1 MLLTCKRGTFTG
13 GQDPLP
19 PPKKN
24 HKAVIAFL
32 SNTDPLPLKN
42 HKATKTAFNVGPSIG
57 PGTIAGGAKMIRL
70 KSYLWYLNPVNRHQ
84 LKKQLKTLSELDPL
98 LTIMSRFAHIRSHW
112 DTSNKFTFILLA
124 ATFVVC

>member
-1 MLLTCKRGTFTG
+1 MISLHTYNPTKPYFSHLCICKILTCMRGTFTG

-57 PGTIAGGAKMIRL
+57 RGE
-70 KSYLWYLNPVNRHQ
+70 N
-84 LKKQLKTLSELDPL
+84 DPP
-98 LTIMSRFAHIRSHW
+98 
-112 DTSNKFTFILLA
+112 
-124 ATFVVC
+124 